1 MCVCVCV
8 CVTSLLSRCF
18 VFGQL
23 TCQDVSSLGRGV
35 TFCVCVCNLI
45 VVKMLRLWA
54 TNLSRCIVFRQGGY
68 FVCVCVCVCVCNL
81 IVVKMLRLWATNLSR
96 CIVFRQGGY
105 FVCVC
110 VCVCVTSLLS
120 RCFVFG
126 QLTCQDVSSL
136 GRGVTFCVCVCNL
149 IVVKML
155 RLWATNLSRCIVFRQ
170 GGYFVCVY
178 VCV

>member
-1 MCVCVCV
+1 MCV

-35 TFCVCVCNLI
+35 TLCVCVCVCVCVCNLI
-45 VVKMLRLWA
+45 VVKMLCLWA

-68 FVCVCVCVCVCNL
+68 FVCVCVCVTSL
-81 IVVKMLRLWATNLSR
+81 LSR
-96 CIVFRQGGY
+96 CIVFRQGGC

-120 RCFVFG
+120 RCIVFG

-136 GRGVTFCVCVCNL
+136 GRGVTLCVCV
-149 IVVKML
+149 
-155 RLWATNLSRCIVFRQ
+155 
-170 GGYFVCVY
+170 
-178 VCV
+178 